1 VWLLLFLLLLLL
13 LLLLL
18 CCSAALLLCCSAA
31 LLLCCSA
38 ALLPPTLL
46 RSSNW
51 FQQMRCTQDLGAHL
65 RPAHAQD
72 GAFEFE

>member
-1 VWLLLFLLLLLL
+1 VWLLLFLLLLL
-13 LLLLL
+13 
-18 CCSAALLLCCSAA
+18 